1 MTEKNIR
8 KLLHQAKGAE
18 LSRIA
23 KYSASGKEEQER
35 IFARVRAAQFRHTAV
50 QPANKVVSHAEKP
63 SRWGWLSGLGTA
75 LAACLIVVV
84 TVGMIV
90 AVRRAAPPTVPEK
103 SSVRPGEGIHNTES
117 RIPFAKEIVG
127 KELTF
132 NLNAGVNVYSLSAEQ
147 QQAFLQELETL
158 RWEQKGGGNAT
169 NEEPYRISGEFFA
182 MYAGNGTPD
191 GYCVVFAQDEE
202 KILFSS
208 LQEGSSISFY
218 SLSAEEYDRL
228 FQIAAA
234 GMTTNAVYNMCH
246 DWAIRAARNEAQAV
260 EIPEEQTAQFWD
272 AFQDVR
278 LDYTRMIDP
287 LPDAET
293 EKPLFTVTCFRSFP
307 DIGKEIEPYQI
318 VFYHDR
324 ILWYPTHD
332 AQTDPEP
339 VKQFGIAPEDCDKL
353 SSILFA
359 DGTQYSLRLTLESEQ
374 VTRCGLTLRMQEIA
388 GGLSGEIMYGSDFG
402 LEQYADGAWNPC
414 PTVIDNAA
422 FTSEGYSYSGETTM
436 LPIDWRWIYG
446 TLETGRY
453 RISKQFSAKQQNS
466 DAYTLYTLY
475 AEFDIT
481 DDMGESVPLAELPFP
496 AESFSSDE
504 IVGLETAYAPYL
516 AKIPS
521 DVQQQI
527 ADAMER
533 SYWIP
538 VSSEN
543 ITMDGESTSLFV
555 RGKASDTPYR
565 IEFVPSQSAVQVY
578 VGDAETPLVYQ
589 ISWELKAAAEHAL
602 DYLQE
607 TDDVMQYLIPCGV
620 EKLTVRGVWD
630 AVDAASKGK
639 S

>member
-1 MTEKNIR
+1 M
-8 KLLHQAKGAE
+8 L
-18 LSRIA
+18 
-23 KYSASGKEEQER
+23 Y
-35 IFARVRAAQFRHTAV
+35 
-50 QPANKVVSHAEKP
+50 
-63 SRWGWLSGLGTA
+63 
-75 LAACLIVVV
+75 
-84 TVGMIV
+84 
-90 AVRRAAPPTVPEK
+90 
-103 SSVRPGEGIHNTES
+103 
-117 RIPFAKEIVG
+117 
-127 KELTF
+127 
-132 NLNAGVNVYSLSAEQ
+132 
-147 QQAFLQELETL
+147 
-158 RWEQKGGGNAT
+158 
-169 NEEPYRISGEFFA
+169 
-182 MYAGNGTPD
+182 YADNGTSD
-191 GYCVVFAQDEE
+191 LYCVVFALDEGNV
-202 KILFSS
+202 LCSS
-208 LQEGSSISFY
+208 FQEGSSISLY

-228 FQIAAA
+228 FRIAAQ
-234 GMTTNAVYNMCH
+234 GLTTNYVYGNCH
-246 DWAIRAARNEAQAV
+246 GWSIRAARNDVQAV
-260 EIPEEQTAQFWD
+260 EIPDGQTAQFWE
-272 AFQDVR
+272 AFKDVR
-278 LDYTRMIDP
+278 LDYTKMIDP
-287 LPDAET
+287 LPDTGWE
-293 EKPLFTVTCFRSFP
+293 FTVTCFRSFP
-307 DIGKEIEPYQI
+307 DIAKEIDPYQI
-318 VFYHDR
+318 VFYKDR
-324 ILWYPTHD
+324 ILWYPTYD

-339 VKQFGIAPEDCDKL
+339 VKQFGISPEDCDRL
-353 SSILFA
+353 SAILFA
-359 DGTQYSLRLTLESEQ
+359 APLHLTLEAEN
-374 VTRCGLTLRMQEIA
+374 VTRCGLSLRLSEIA
-388 GGLSGEIMYGSDFG
+388 GGSSGEVMYGSDFK
-402 LEQYADGAWNPC
+402 LEQYTHYDWHSC

-422 FTSEGYSYSGETTM
+422 FTSEGYPYSGEITM

-466 DAYTLYTLY
+466 DAYTLY

-516 AKIPS
+516 AKIPA

-527 ADAMER
+527 ADAMEH

-538 VSSEN
+538 VSSET
-543 ITMDGESTSLFV
+543 ITMDGESTSFFV